1 MATPSPVSQ
10 PSNLIPPATAVRS
23 VYSAGASNISSDLT
37 IIGDVSSTGSVTLD
51 GTIEGNIYCTSLIVT
66 GNGSVDGG
74 IIANQEVTVLGKVL
88 GTIRGRRVMLQSS
101 AKVEGD
107 IFHQGI
113 GIEMGT
119 RYDGTLRW
127 TEDEHAFEAH

>member
-1 MATPSPVSQ
+1 MSYATRGFIVLSFFSYVSFPYRLSQ
-10 PSNLIPPATAVRS
+10 ELDHYRRCFINRQRHPRWHYRRS
-23 VYSAGASNISSDLT
+23 
-37 IIGDVSSTGSVTLD
+37 
-51 GTIEGNIYCTSLIVT
+51 IYCTSLVVT
-66 GNGSVDGG
+66 RNGSVNGG
-74 IIANQEVTVLGKVL
+74 IIANQEVTVLLGKVF

-107 IFHQGI
+107 IFHQGT

-127 TEDEHAFEAH
+127 TEDQHAFDKANSE